1 MLKDKRILLGITGG
15 IAAYKSVD
23 LASKLTKSGAVV
35 KTVMTRNACEFI
47 SPLLLKS
54 ITHQSVSVEQFNLNA
69 DIEHISLADWADLL
83 VIAPATANIIGKAAG
98 GIADDLLSTII
109 TATISP
115 ILFVPAMNVHMYEN
129 KIVQRNIEILKKYGY
144 FFAEPETGKLACGY
158 EGKGRFPQVEEI
170 IYHIKTYLN
179 YKGDLVGKKILVTA
193 GATRENI
200 DPMRFISNYSSGKTG
215 LALARAA
222 FLRGAEVKFV
232 AASVNENIP
241 DYLDFVKT
249 ENAAEMYET
258 VMKLFPDYET
268 VIMAAAVSDYTPE
281 SPAERKIKKG
291 ENLSLKLRRTNDIL
305 AEMGKRKGK
314 NQKLIGFAAESENIE
329 KNALVKLEKKNLD
342 FIVANDLKVAGK
354 QETEIILIG
363 KDFRKKIT
371 GDKFEVAHSILDEI
385 FGSGKGKINE

>member
-179 YKGDLVGKKILVTA
+179 YKRDLVGKKILVTA

-249 ENAAEMYET
+249 KNAAGMYET

-354 QETEIILIG
+354 QETEVIIIG

>member
-69 DIEHISLADWADLL
+69 DIEHISLADWAELL

-179 YKGDLVGKKILVTA
+179 YKGDLIGKKILVTA